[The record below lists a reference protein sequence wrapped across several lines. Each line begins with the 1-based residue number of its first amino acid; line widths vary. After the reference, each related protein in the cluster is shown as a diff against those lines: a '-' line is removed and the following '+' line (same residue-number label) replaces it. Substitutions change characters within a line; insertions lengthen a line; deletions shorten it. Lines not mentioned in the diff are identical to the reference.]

1 MAEQETTPPVKPDA
15 AAEKVHQSAAEK
27 PHAHTPV
34 HKEKADKKPAPPER
48 TPVEQWVD
56 AYLAR
61 TMGDRQPKKFVGTME
76 VTEFISQI
84 RLVLTRKQPPLLG
97 SLLQALAGVLLGLG
111 GGAATWNWLGP
122 GVPRAVGLGV
132 FSLVFAF
139 SLYRLLRPPTA
150 RWQVDSLINRVQWWT
165 TRGAAREIALAA
177 CQSIYLL
184 EGRALGGFRYRIV
197 IEPRWG
203 SSIAAAATATGA
215 RLQALL
221 NALELM
227 SALVNILRLP
237 VRVRLARLAGSALEL
252 PPLPP
257 AKEMPGVTA
266 EDAPKPSTAAGA

>member
-1 MAEQETTPPVKPDA
+1 MAEQEASAPVQPGT
-15 AAEKVHQSAAEK
+15 AAEKAHQPAAEK
-27 PHAHTPV
+27 PHSPAPG
-34 HKEKADKKPAPPER
+34 HKEKADKKPAAPER
-48 TPVEQWVD
+48 TPVEQWVE

-76 VTEFISQI
+76 VTEFIPQI
-84 RLVLTRKQPPLLG
+84 RLVMKRTQPPLLG
-97 SLLQALAGVLLGLG
+97 SLPQALAGVLIGLS

-122 GVPRAVGLGV
+122 GVLRAVGLAL

-177 CQSIYLL
+177 CQSIDLL

-203 SSIAAAATATGA
+203 SSIAVAATATGA
-215 RLQALL
+215 RPYVLL
-221 NALELM
+221 NALELV

-237 VRVRLARLAGSALEL
+237 VRVRLARLAGSALDL

-266 EDAPKPSTAAGA
+266 EDAPKPSTAAGS